1 MCCCLAAQ
9 SLQRHGL
16 QHAGLPCL
24 SQSPGVC
31 SNSCTL
37 SWWCHLMVSS
47 SIIPFS
53 SCLQSFPAL
62 RSFPMSPIFASC
74 GQNIGAS
81 ASASVLPMNI
91 HGWSPFGFTDLFS
104 LFSKGL
110 SKLISSTR
118 IQKHQFFYAQPVR
131 GSTLIETAHP
141 GQAP

>member
-1 MCCCLAAQ
+1 
-9 SLQRHGL
+9 
-16 QHAGLPCL
+16 
-24 SQSPGVC
+24 
-31 SNSCTL
+31 
-37 SWWCHLMVSS
+37 
-47 SIIPFS
+47 
-53 SCLQSFPAL
+53 
-62 RSFPMSPIFASC
+62 MSPIFASC